1 MKLRGRLSA
10 WLLGRLQ
17 PAASWTLTQRNVYI
31 LPTAAGWAFAAMLL
45 VMLVG
50 SINYQLS
57 LGFGL
62 TFLLAGCGVV
72 SMHLTHRTLVGLTL
86 HLRPVAP
93 VHAGQAATVEVVL
106 ANRAGVRESV
116 GLRFHEAGPR
126 QGPAAGPG
134 RGQPRAWTQVPA
146 QGQAV
151 ALLRFTPA
159 ARGLHDV
166 PPVVVDTRFP
176 FGFFRA
182 WSVWRPAAQV
192 LAWPVPETPA
202 PPLPGRAAGDGRQAN
217 PRPGGGS
224 ELDGVRAW
232 RRGDTLR
239 QVVWKKAARTGE
251 LVSRQT
257 AGAESA
263 EQWLE
268 WRTAQAGRG
277 GAEERLSRLAA
288 WVGLADRLG
297 VPVGLRLPGV
307 ECPPGLGDAHRRR
320 LLEALALWR

>member
-10 WLLGRLQ
+10 WLLGRLR
-17 PAASWTLTQRNVYI
+17 PAESWTLTQRNVYI

-106 ANRAGVRESV
+106 SNRG
-116 GLRFHEAGPR
+116 GLRDSVALRLHASIGEPV
-126 QGPAAGPG
+126 
-134 RGQPRAWTQVPA
+134 RGLPRAWTDVPA

-151 ALLRFTPA
+151 ALLRFTPPT
-159 ARGLHDV
+159 RGLHAV
-166 PPVVVDTRFP
+166 PPVVVDTRYP

-202 PPLPGRAAGDGRQAN
+202 PPLPGRVASDGLDAS
-217 PRPGGGS
+217 PRAGGGG

-239 QVVWKKAARTGE
+239 QVVWKKVARTGE

-257 AGAESA
+257 ASA
-263 EQWLE
+263 QSQEQWLD

-277 GAEERLSRLAA
+277 GTEERLSRLAA

-297 VPVGLRLPGV
+297 VPVGLRLPGL

-320 LLEALALWR
+320 LLEALALWH